1 MGAAP
6 MDATHI
12 ISSQKSSDEAAVATP
27 SPQVQRPASAAKQPM
42 PVLVIDDSPVARKLV
57 ENALDKEQYAV
68 LPAKTGE
75 EALAVFAEHKP
86 GIVITDW
93 LMPDLSGPQLCEKIR
108 TDLGGRITYIIMLT
122 GVSDKSKVVKGLQA
136 GADDYVIKPFN
147 PEELAARVNT
157 GRRIVEL
164 HREIEAKNLML
175 QQLALTDSLTNLPNR
190 RAIEEWGRRQ
200 LTGALR
206 HKFPFWIVMVDVD
219 EFKTVNDTFGHDA
232 GDSVLRNVADTIRRN
247 SRQCD
252 ICGRI
257 GGDEFMLILTF
268 TDQDGVRIAVER
280 IRQQIEAHVYSF
292 QGREIRVTASL
303 GIAGIRPG
311 QDCDIER
318 LMVQADVALYSA
330 KRRGRNRAEIA
341 VPNATPRPEP
351 TPARL
356 EAAVQEKQKD
366 TI

>member
-1 MGAAP
+1 
-6 MDATHI
+6 MDAIHI
-12 ISSQKSSDEAAVATP
+12 TPSQNSGEEATLATP
-27 SPQVQRPASAAKQPM
+27 GQNAPLRASAARQPTA
-42 PVLVIDDSPVARKLV
+42 VLVIDDSPVARKLV
-57 ENALDKEQYAV
+57 EHALDKEQYTV
-68 LPAKTGE
+68 LPAKTGA
-75 EALAVFAEHKP
+75 EALELFAEHKP

-93 LMPDLSGPQLCEKIR
+93 LMPDLSGLQLCERIR
-108 TDLGGRITYIIMLT
+108 TDFGGRITYIIMLT
-122 GVSDKSKVVKGLQA
+122 GVSDKAKVVKGLQA
-136 GADDYVIKPFN
+136 GADDYVTKPFN
-147 PEELAARVNT
+147 AEELAARVNT

-164 HREIEAKNLML
+164 HREIEAKNLIL

-232 GDSVLRNVADTIRRN
+232 GDTVLRSVAEIISRN

-257 GGDEFMLILTF
+257 GGDEFMLVLTF
-268 TDQDGVRIAVER
+268 TDQNGVRIAVER
-280 IRQQIEAHVYSF
+280 IRQQIAAHVYMF
-292 QGREIRVTASL
+292 QGREARVTASL
-303 GIAGIRPG
+303 GVAGIRPG

-341 VPNATPRPEP
+341 TPNAAPRAEAGQP
-351 TPARL
+351 T
-356 EAAVQEKQKD
+356 
-366 TI
+366 

>member
-1 MGAAP
+1 
-6 MDATHI
+6 MDAIHI
-12 ISSQKSSDEAAVATP
+12 TPGQNCSEEATRATQSQNASLT
-27 SPQVQRPASAAKQPM
+27 ASAARQPTV
-42 PVLVIDDSPVARKLV
+42 VLVIDDSPVARKLV
-57 ENALDKEQYAV
+57 EHALDNEQYTV
-68 LPAKTGE
+68 LPAKTGA
-75 EALAVFAEHKP
+75 EALELFAEHKP

-93 LMPDLSGPQLCEKIR
+93 LMPDLSGLQLCERIR
-108 TDLGGRITYIIMLT
+108 TDFGGRTTYIIMLT

-136 GADDYVIKPFN
+136 GADDYVTKPFN
-147 PEELAARVNT
+147 AEELAARVNT

-164 HREIEAKNLML
+164 HREIEAKNLIL

-219 EFKTVNDTFGHDA
+219 QFKTVNDTFGHDA
-232 GDSVLRNVADTIRRN
+232 GDAVLRSVAEIIRRN

-257 GGDEFMLILTF
+257 GGDEFLMVMTF
-268 TDQDGVRIAVER
+268 TDQDGVRIATER
-280 IRQQIEAHVYSF
+280 VRQQIEACAHTF
-292 QGREIRVTASL
+292 QGREARVTASI

-311 QDCDIER
+311 QDCDFER

-341 VPNATPRPEP
+341 TPNVSSRPEAGQQ
-351 TPARL
+351 T
-356 EAAVQEKQKD
+356 
-366 TI
+366 

>member
-1 MGAAP
+1 

-12 ISSQKSSDEAAVATP
+12 ISSQGPSDEAAQATP
-27 SPQVQRPASAAKQPM
+27 SPQVQPATNAARHSM

-57 ENALDKEQYAV
+57 ENALDKDQYAV
-68 LPAKTGE
+68 LPAKSGA
-75 EALAVFAEHKP
+75 EALQIFAEHKP

-108 TDLGGRITYIIMLT
+108 TEFGGRITYIIMLT
-122 GVSDKSKVVKGLQA
+122 GVSDKTKVVKGLQA

-147 PEELAARVNT
+147 AEELAARVNT

-164 HREIEAKNLML
+164 HREIEAKNLIL

-206 HKFPFWIVMVDVD
+206 HKFPFWIVMLDVD

-232 GDSVLRNVADTIRRN
+232 GDVVLRNVADTIRRN

-257 GGDEFMLILTF
+257 GGDEFMLVLTF
-268 TDQDGVRIAVER
+268 TDQDGVRVAVER
-280 IRQQIEAHVYSF
+280 IRQQIEAHLYTF
-292 QGREIRVTASL
+292 QGRETRVTASF
-303 GIAGIRPG
+303 GMAGIKPG

-341 VPNATPRPEP
+341 APNATPRAEA
-351 TPARL
+351 TPSRL
-356 EAAVQEKQKD
+356 ETVGRENPEDA
-366 TI
+366 I

>member
-1 MGAAP
+1 

-12 ISSQKSSDEAAVATP
+12 ISGENSGDEGTHATP
-27 SPQVQRPASAAKQPM
+27 SPQIQPAMGAVKPPTA
-42 PVLVIDDSPVARKLV
+42 VLVIDDSPVARKLV
-57 ENALDKEQYAV
+57 EHALDKEQYTV
-68 LPAKTGE
+68 LPAKTGA
-75 EALAVFAEHKP
+75 EALELFAEHKP

-93 LMPDLSGPQLCEKIR
+93 LMPDLSGLQLCERIR
-108 TDLGGRITYIIMLT
+108 TDFGGRITYIIMLT
-122 GVSDKSKVVKGLQA
+122 GVSEKSKVVKGLQA
-136 GADDYVIKPFN
+136 GADDYVTKPFN
-147 PEELAARVNT
+147 AEELAARVNT

-206 HKFPFWIVMVDVD
+206 HKFPFWIVMIDVD

-232 GDSVLRNVADTIRRN
+232 GDVVLRSVADTIRRN

-257 GGDEFMLILTF
+257 GGDEFMLVLTF

-280 IRQQIEAHVYSF
+280 IRQQIEAHVYTF
-292 QGREIRVTASL
+292 QGRETRVTASL

-311 QDCDIER
+311 QNCDIER

-341 VPNATPRPEP
+341 APNVTPRPEAAQP
-351 TPARL
+351 TSDVPNSG
-356 EAAVQEKQKD
+356 
-366 TI
+366 

>member
-1 MGAAP
+1 

-12 ISSQKSSDEAAVATP
+12 ISSQNDDDGVAQPTP
-27 SPQVQRPASAAKQPM
+27 SAIGPTVPATSATKQPM
-42 PVLVIDDSPVARKLV
+42 EVLVIDDSPVARKLV
-57 ENALDKEQYAV
+57 EHALDKEIYAV
-68 LPAKTGE
+68 LPAKTAA
-75 EALAVFAEHKP
+75 EALEIFAEHKP

-93 LMPDLSGPQLCEKIR
+93 LMPDLSGLQLCERLR
-108 TDLGGRITYIIMLT
+108 TDFGGRVTYIIMLT
-122 GVSDKSKVVKGLQA
+122 GVSEKSKVVKGLQA
-136 GADDYVIKPFN
+136 GADDYVTKPFN
-147 PEELAARVNT
+147 AEELAARVNT

-164 HREIEAKNLML
+164 HREIEAKNLIL

-206 HKFPFWIVMVDVD
+206 HKFPFWIVMIDVD
-219 EFKTVNDTFGHDA
+219 EFKTVNDTYGHDA
-232 GDSVLRNVADTIRRN
+232 GDAVLKNVADTIRRN

-257 GGDEFMLILTF
+257 GGDEFMLVLTF
-268 TDQDGVRIAVER
+268 TDQAGVRIAVER
-280 IRQQIEAHVYSF
+280 IRQQIESHVYTF
-292 QGREIRVTASL
+292 QGREISVTASL
-303 GIAGIRPG
+303 GIAGIKPG

-341 VPNATPRPEP
+341 ATNVTLRPEAAP
-351 TPARL
+351 SRL
-356 EAAVQEKQKD
+356 EANLETPQD
-366 TI
+366 